1 MCYMFLF
8 LHGVQ
13 STGYADDI
21 TYFLVKDNL
30 TDVISALEQVGE
42 KLLIWFFHNWMK
54 FNNDKCHLLWNTP
67 KQNIPNIRN
76 FTIENL

>member
-13 STGYADDI
+13 SPGYADDI

-42 KLLIWFFHNWMK
+42 KLLIWFFHN
-54 FNNDKCHLLWNTP
+54 
-67 KQNIPNIRN
+67 
-76 FTIENL
+76 